1 MSPPPAPTGRRSR
14 RRGLRSPLAV
24 AALALSLVAGALAGC
39 APPPAYSTT
48 TVVSG
53 LSNPW
58 DIAFLPDGDFLFT
71 ERWGR
76 INIYDSG
83 TKRTLLDPPDS
94 AAAGEAGV
102 MGVAVDP
109 AFASNR
115 RVYVCFRSNLAGTPD
130 IRLVR
135 WRLSADNTQLTERAD
150 IVTGIPTNSG
160 GRHSGCR
167 PRFGPDGYLWVGTG
181 DSATN
186 TIPQDPRSLGGKVL
200 RVTTSGAGAP
210 GNPGGLLDPRIYT
223 YGHRNVQGIA
233 FDSGGRPFSIEHGTD
248 RDDEVNLLVAGGN
261 YGWDPAAGGGT
272 LYDESQPMT
281 DLTKFPTARV
291 AVWSSG
297 LPTIA
302 PSGGTFLSGPQWGHW
317 DGKLVMAVLK
327 GQQLRVFG
335 INDAGTGVSV
345 QWTSL
350 TNRGRL
356 RVAVQAPDGSLY
368 ITTDASANASIVR
381 LTSPPPT

>member
-14 RRGLRSPLAV
+14 RRGLRLPLAV

-109 AFASNR
+109 AFATNR
-115 RVYVCFRSNLAGTPD
+115 RVYTCFLSNLAGTPD

-135 WRLSADNTQLTERAD
+135 WRRERRQHRAHRA
-150 IVTGIPTNSG
+150 
-160 GRHSGCR
+160 GRHRHRHPGQLRRPPLGVPPALR
-167 PRFGPDGYLWVGTG
+167 PRRLPVG
-181 DSATN
+181 
-186 TIPQDPRSLGGKVL
+186 R
-200 RVTTSGAGAP
+200 
-210 GNPGGLLDPRIYT
+210 
-223 YGHRNVQGIA
+223 HR
-233 FDSGGRPFSIEHGTD
+233 
-248 RDDEVNLLVAGGN
+248 
-261 YGWDPAAGGGT
+261 
-272 LYDESQPMT
+272 
-281 DLTKFPTARV
+281 
-291 AVWSSG
+291 
-297 LPTIA
+297 
-302 PSGGTFLSGPQWGHW
+302 
-317 DGKLVMAVLK
+317 
-327 GQQLRVFG
+327 
-335 INDAGTGVSV
+335 
-345 QWTSL
+345 
-350 TNRGRL
+350 
-356 RVAVQAPDGSLY
+356 
-368 ITTDASANASIVR
+368 
-381 LTSPPPT
+381 